1 MRHQRHLRARGES
14 GFTLIELLVVILI
27 IGILAAIAIPAF
39 LNQKSKA
46 SDAAAKEVVHNAQT
60 AAETIATDYSGS
72 YKEVTATKINEYEK
86 SVLIAEGTS
95 KSAYLKE
102 RQRTRRRNRLRTRS
116 RSARDQ
122 RHVQARQQSGHRDAH
137 VHSGKLEQQGRLP
150 HRRLVDGTS
159 EPSLS
164 EAIAIRAKRA
174 ASWPPSLHIGAVLEC
189 SHRVPVPSHERP
201 GAPSRQGSSS
211 NRSILGERLQK
222 RSSATRRQPIIR
234 PWRQQPSRGCSER

>member
-60 AAETIATDYSGS
+60 VAETIATDYSGS

-95 KSAYLKE
+95 KSAYLKSAKE
-102 RQRTRRRNRLRTRS
+102 LEGGIGYEIEAEAPGTKDTFKLVNKAGTVTRTC
-116 RSARDQ
+116 
-122 RHVQARQQSGHRDAH
+122 
-137 VHSGKLEQQGRLP
+137 K
-150 HRRLVDGTS
+150 
-159 EPSLS
+159 
-164 EAIAIRAKRA
+164 A
-174 ASWPPSLHIGAVLEC
+174 ASA
-189 SHRVPVPSHERP
+189 
-201 GAPSRQGSSS
+201 S
-211 NRSILGERLQK
+211 NAG
-222 RSSATRRQPIIR
+222 
-234 PWRQQPSRGCSER
+234 GCPTGDW